1 MKLSH
6 QVNKKYLDPKSLAPP
21 EITSRAYTPI
31 KIHRR
36 PLKEKSI
43 LHSISL
49 SLTKTVKQKNT
60 APMLVN
66 NLEGAV
72 QMEYC
77 TSNFTADV

>member
-49 SLTKTVKQKNT
+49 TKTVKQKNT
-60 APMLVN
+60 AHMLVN